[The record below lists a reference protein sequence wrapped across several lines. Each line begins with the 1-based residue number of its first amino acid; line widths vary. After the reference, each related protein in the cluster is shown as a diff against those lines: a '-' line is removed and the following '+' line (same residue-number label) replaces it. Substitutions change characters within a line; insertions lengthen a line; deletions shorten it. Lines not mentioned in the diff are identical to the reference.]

1 MYKYLLNS
9 TTGCKHKISA
19 PIKDVLYVVLILLTQ
34 NPLGTRTSLQMAPLP
49 TAVILRSPSFWSG
62 SFITQCNCHEPFY
75 LARFPTAGLRASS
88 LGGKVFTV
96 LEIVLLLPPSVK
108 PNSFN

>member
-1 MYKYLLNS
+1 M
-9 TTGCKHKISA
+9 
-19 PIKDVLYVVLILLTQ
+19 LYVVLISLTQ

-49 TAVILRSPSFWSG
+49 AAVIHLTPSFWSRP
-62 SFITQCNCHEPFY
+62 FITQCNCHEPFY
-75 LARFPTAGLRASS
+75 LARFLTAGLRASS

-96 LEIVLLLPPSVK
+96 LDKMLKIKAIVLLLLPSAK